1 MNIPAVNN
9 ADTSF
14 GYKMPAKKTYRA
26 MKGYY
31 SLINDKGSAVE
42 YGVLHNEAMSRLHY
56 RKFQKAEQQLKEIAV
71 NYPKSGK
78 LADKA
83 KYILNIAKITNKM
96 IFEKLASIHYYCCFS

>member
-1 MNIPAVNN
+1 MKVPVVNN
-9 ADTSF
+9 NSETTF
-14 GYKMPAKKTYRA
+14 GYKMPNKKTYRA

-56 RKFQKAEQQLKEIAV
+56 RKFQKAEQQLMDIAES
-71 NYPKSGK
+71 YPESGK

-83 KYILNIAKITNKM
+83 KYIFNIAKITNKM
-96 IFEKLASIHYYCCFS
+96 IYEKLASVHYYYKF